1 MSKKMMKRSLALGA
15 LMAFVIT
22 GQAWADDLMGGAD
35 LTSINVW
42 PEKTVFSVEQT
53 SGNYDDVIGAN
64 YYGVNM
70 STTNL
75 HDKTT
80 VCNLQSITTTLGGDI
95 EVIESI
101 FGGSKTGKGWSGNRT
116 SQRNVYHTK
125 W

>member
-35 LTSINVW
+35 LTSVNVW
-42 PEKTVFSVEQT
+42 TDKTVFSVEQT
-53 SGNYDDVIGAN
+53 AGNYDDVIGAN

-80 VCNLQSITTTLGGDI
+80 VCNLQSVTTTLNGDI
-95 EVIESI
+95 EVVESV
-101 FGGSKTGKGWSGNRT
+101 FGGS
-116 SQRNVYHTK
+116 
-125 W
+125 